1 MTSDEMYE
9 LLGAYALD
17 AVEEDERSEIEQLLA
32 IDPRAAAE
40 VREHREV
47 ATMLAFSGTRA
58 PEGVWDRIAAS
69 LGERAPA
76 PTPGPELAK
85 VIPMAERRPR
95 TRRRALVA
103 VAAVA
108 AALVIGVAGAKLAD
122 RGANDPLAESVAR
135 ARDGRNTLSY
145 SLAPTSGEGQPVEAL
160 VDEKGHGFLLGDSLP
175 TIAHDRTYQLWGIMG
190 NGKVISLGVLG
201 SGPETAQFTV
211 NGDLAKLAITEE
223 IAGGVAVSSNTPL
236 YVGDPNR

>member
-17 AVEEDERSEIEQLLA
+17 AVDADERAEIEQLLA
-32 IDPRAAAE
+32 VDPRAAAE

-58 PEGVWDRIAAS
+58 PEEVWDRIAAS

-76 PTPGPELAK
+76 PGPELAK
-85 VIPMAERRPR
+85 VIPIADRRSR
-95 TRRRALVA
+95 RIRRAIVA
-103 VAAVA
+103 VAAAA
-108 AALVIGVAGAKLAD
+108 AALLVGVVGANLAD
-122 RGANDPLAESVAR
+122 RGAKDPLAASVAK
-135 ARDGRNTLSY
+135 ARDDRNTLTY
-145 SLAPTSGEGQPVEAL
+145 SLAPTAGGGQPVEAL
-160 VDEKGHGFLLGDSLP
+160 VDEKGHGYLLGDSLP
-175 TIAHDRTYQLWGIMG
+175 AIARDRTYQLWGIMN

-201 SGPETAQFTV
+201 SGPETEQFTID
-211 NGDLAKLAITEE
+211 GDLAKLAITEE
-223 IAGGVAVSSNTPL
+223 VAGGVAVSSNTPL

>member
-17 AVEEDERSEIEQLLA
+17 AVEPDERAEIEQLLSV
-32 IDPRAAAE
+32 DPRAAAE

-58 PEGVWDRIAAS
+58 PEQVWDRIAAS

-76 PTPGPELAK
+76 PAPGPELAK
-85 VIPMAERRPR
+85 VIPMAERRSR
-95 TRRRALVA
+95 KVRRAVVA
-103 VAAVA
+103 AVAVA
-108 AALVIGVAGAKLAD
+108 AALLVGIIGANIAD
-122 RGANDPLAESVAR
+122 RGSKDPLEASVAQ
-135 ARDGRNTLSY
+135 ARDGRGTLTY
-145 SLAPTSGEGQPVEAL
+145 SLAPTSGTGRPVEAL
-160 VDEKGHGFLLGDSLP
+160 VDDKGHGYLLGDSLP
-175 TIAHDRTYQLWGIMG
+175 TIARDRTYQLWGVMN

-201 SGPETAQFTV
+201 SGPETAQFTID
-211 NGDLAKLAITEE
+211 GDLAKLAITEE
-223 IAGGVAVSSNTPL
+223 IAGGVAVSTNTPL